1 MKKKK
6 AFKRIVSLAVSIVML
21 SGAAKAYP
29 FHVNREARAK
39 TLAEIQAEREANNQ
53 KIAEYETQL
62 KNLEGNKE
70 NNQKY
75 QETLMQQIEL
85 YKKNIDSLNAEIETI
100 SNDITDA
107 ESNIK
112 SIDDSIVQ
120 MQNDID
126 DGVEKFKKRLY
137 SIYVSS
143 DHNLAEVILGSTSFS
158 DMVAN
163 KEMLKR
169 IADYDKKLIDEIL
182 SNIENIED
190 SKKQLEVEKRTLEMK
205 KSDLQKRKDDKKIEL
220 DAYSEKMKQ
229 TQEEIDR
236 IQREMDAINSDIN
249 DLKAINADLDAE
261 DAKIQNEILRQQQL
275 AQQKYEEEQRQLQQ
289 QQQQQQ
295 QQPSTGGNSQPIVIP
310 PPSGGGF
317 MWPTPGFRY
326 ISSPFGYRW
335 GRLHGGI
342 DIGDAGIHGGSVVAS
357 RSGTV
362 ISVNNSCSHD
372 YYKTSTCGCG
382 GGYGN
387 YVTIAHDGTYST
399 HYAHLASAA
408 VSVGDYVQ
416 QGQVI
421 GYVGCTGFSMG
432 SHLHF
437 EIYVNGSRQ
446 DPLGYVSP

>member
-1 MKKKK
+1 M
-6 AFKRIVSLAVSIVML
+6 AS
-21 SGAAKAYP
+21 AAARYYP
-29 FHVNREARAK
+29 FHVNNNVKAK
-39 TLAEIQAEREANNQ
+39 TLAEIQAEREENNQ
-53 KIAEYETQL
+53 KIAEYEAQL
-62 KNLEGNKE
+62 DKLANDKE
-70 NNQKY
+70 NSKQY
-75 QETLMQQIEL
+75 QETLQNQIKL
-85 YKKNIDSLNAEIETI
+85 YKANIDSLNAEINTI
-100 SNDITDA
+100 SKDIENA
-107 ESNIK
+107 ENNIK
-112 SIDDSIVQ
+112 AIDASIVK

-158 DMVAN
+158 EMVAN

-169 IADYDKKLIDEIL
+169 IADYDKKLIDDIL

-220 DAYSEKMKQ
+220 DAYSEKMQQ

-236 IQREMDAINSDIN
+236 LQREMDALNDDIN
-249 DLKAINADLDAE
+249 DLKAINAELDAE
-261 DAKIQNEILRQQQL
+261 DTKIQNEILRQQAL
-275 AQQKYEEEQRQLQQ
+275 AQQKYEDEQQ
-289 QQQQQQ
+289 QLQQ
-295 QQPSTGGNSQPIVIP
+295 QQPSTGGDSQPIVIP

-317 MWPTPGFRY
+317 MWPTPGFYY
-326 ISSPFGYRW
+326 ITSPFGYRW

-342 DIGDAGIHGGSVVAS
+342 DIGDAGMHGSAVAAS

-362 ISVNNSCSHD
+362 IAVNNSCGHN
-372 YYKTSTCGCG
+372 YYKTSSCGCG

-399 HYAHLASAA
+399 HYAHLSSAA

-437 EIYVNGSRQ
+437 EVYVNGSRQ
-446 DPLGYVSP
+446 DPLGFVSP

>member
-1 MKKKK
+1 MKNIK
-6 AFKRIVSLAVSIVML
+6 ALKRIISFTLSIVIA
-21 SGAAKAYP
+21 SSAAKAYP
-29 FHVNREARAK
+29 FHVNNNVKAK
-39 TLAEIQAEREANNQ
+39 TLAEIQAERDANKQ
-53 KIAEYETQL
+53 KIAEYEAQL
-62 KNLEGNKE
+62 ATLSNDKD
-70 NNQKY
+70 NNEKY
-75 QETLMQQIEL
+75 QATLMKQIEL
-85 YKKNIDSLNAEIETI
+85 FKANIDSLNAEIESI
-100 SNDITDA
+100 SKDIEDA
-107 ESNIK
+107 ENNIK
-112 SIDDSIVQ
+112 AIDDSIVQ
-120 MQNDID
+120 MQKDID

-143 DHNLAEVILGSTSFS
+143 DSSLAGVILGSSSFS

-169 IADYDKKLIDEIL
+169 IADYDKELIDDIL
-182 SNIENIED
+182 DNIEKIEE
-190 SKKQLEVEKRTLEMK
+190 SKKQLEAEKRTLEMK
-205 KSDLQKRKDDKKIEL
+205 KSDQQKRKEEKSKEL
-220 DAYSEKMKQ
+220 ESYSEKMKQ
-229 TQEEIDR
+229 TQDELDR
-236 IQREMDAINSDIN
+236 IQRELDATNNSIDT
-249 DLKAINADLDAE
+249 LKEINAALDAE
-261 DAKIQNEILRQQQL
+261 EGKIETEIRRQKEL
-275 AQQKYEEEQRQLQQ
+275 AQKRYEEEQRKN

-295 QQPSTGGNSQPIVIP
+295 QQPSNGGNSQPIVIP
-310 PPSGGGF
+310 PPSGDGF
-317 MWPTPGFRY
+317 MWPTPGFCY

-362 ISVNNSCSHD
+362 IAVNNSCSHD

-446 DPLGYVSP
+446 DPLGFVSP